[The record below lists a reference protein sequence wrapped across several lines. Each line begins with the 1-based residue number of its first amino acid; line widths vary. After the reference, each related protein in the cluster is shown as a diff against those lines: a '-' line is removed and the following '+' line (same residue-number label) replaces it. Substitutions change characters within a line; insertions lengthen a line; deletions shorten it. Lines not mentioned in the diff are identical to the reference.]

1 MLGRK
6 LLLKSQALL
15 LYKTLSRHRAL
26 RDHDLIVS
34 VFRALLDVGEVDYRI
49 LSGIRQ
55 ERVRDGESRI

>member
-26 RDHDLIVS
+26 RDNHLIVS
-34 VFRALLDVGEVDYRI
+34 VFLALFEGGEVDYRI
-49 LSGIRQ
+49 LGGIRQ
-55 ERVRDGESRI
+55 ERVRDGESWI